1 MAEKYYVG
9 LDLGTN
15 SVGWAV
21 TDERYRI
28 LRKKG
33 KDMWGARLFD
43 EADSA
48 AGRRTVRVARR
59 RLERQKAR
67 IGYLKKV
74 FAPYLS
80 EVDPGFLQR
89 LEDSRFFEE
98 DKTEKQKYALFSDK
112 DFTDKDYLKEY
123 KTIFHLRS
131 ELLRSKEPH
140 DIRLVFLAVLNIFNH
155 RGHFLNQSLK
165 EGTLGDISEWMKALD
180 ENLSTLYQDQD
191 WQVAINIEEQERTLS
206 SKELTATA
214 KLEKLLSIVGIEK
227 KVKANKPL
235 IEIYKLICGLKG
247 TLAVAFAGEITDEE
261 NLKFSISF
269 RDSSYEENER
279 KAEDLL
285 GETAFETFKILKEIH
300 DWGVLSSIMKGDKK
314 TYSYISFAKVDI
326 YKKHGKD
333 LKILKRV
340 IKKYKAA
347 DYNHLFRSMEDN
359 TYSAY
364 VGSVNYKNRKIRRG
378 AKSDAFIP
386 GIKKIVEEIYKSNSD
401 SDCEYILNEI
411 SKDNFL
417 PKLLTT
423 ANGVIPNQLY
433 AAELRKILDNASE
446 YLPFLNEISED
457 KNGLSIKEQL
467 IALFKFQIPYYVG
480 PLKRSENG
488 NAWVVRKNAG
498 TVYPWNIDDMVDMPA
513 TSEEFIKNLIN
524 DCTYI
529 DGEKVLP
536 RNSLLFEKYKVLN
549 ELNNLKVNEQKI
561 SVELKQDIFINLFR
575 KNGKKVTNKSLLSF
589 LKSRGVIEA
598 EATDDCLSGYDKEL
612 GGFTG
617 TLSNYE
623 KFKQIFDTEVLTDR
637 QSEIAE
643 DVIYYSTVYGDSRS
657 YLKEILSEKYGDV
670 FDKKQLDRL
679 VGIKFKDWATVSK
692 EFLQLQAPEKTSGE
706 AVTIISALWN
716 TNMNLMQIINAP
728 EYGFADE
735 LAEKRKK
742 LSKTLTEITYEDIED
757 SYMNAPVRRMVWQTI
772 RILQEIVGIM
782 GSEPEKVFVEMARSE
797 GQKGREGRKDSR
809 KKKLMALYKNCRDD
823 EKHLAAEIANR
834 DEKDF
839 RIKKLYLFYL
849 QRGKCMYSGRPIDPE
864 KLLDDNYYDIDHIYP
879 RHYVKDDSLD
889 NNLVLVEYKYNR
901 DKDDRLLGED
911 IRMKMKD
918 EWKDLHDRG
927 FINNTKY
934 ARLMRREAFT
944 DEEFATFIERQMVE
958 TGQGTREVTRIL
970 GEALGNTGENHK
982 VIFVKAG
989 LVSQFRK
996 YNADAGCPAFV
1007 KSRIIN
1013 DHHHA
1018 KDAYLNIVV
1027 GNVYYTKFTMNPINY
1042 IKELRNKKNPTKND
1056 NYHMD
1061 IEKLFDRLTERN
1073 GYVAWNPDEDRM
1085 VVRRMMEKNSP
1096 IITKRTYVNHGPISK
1111 LNPISPKE
1119 FGKAGG
1125 KSYLPLKTSDQRLIN
1140 TERYG
1145 GYSDVKGAYFF
1156 LVEHTVKK
1164 KRIRTIEPVYVYMTE
1179 KMSGKKHL
1187 EEYCREQL
1195 GYTDPDVRLEKI
1207 LMNSLL
1213 KVNGF
1218 NLYLTARTGNSLAV
1232 CNAEQLTLDMAKA
1245 AYTKTIAKAIEEKAS
1260 EEYLRKMHGKSAAV
1274 ITRENNLELYE
1285 ALCDK
1290 HNKGIYSI
1298 KPTSIGAVIEKGKE
1312 SFKVLDLV
1320 DQVYVLNQILIA
1332 TQLLNNG
1339 VDLSLIGG
1347 SSSVGK
1353 TRINKNITGN
1363 REIKLIDQSVTGL
1376 YEREIDLLTI

>member
-1 MAEKYYVG
+1 M
-9 LDLGTN
+9 
-15 SVGWAV
+15 
-21 TDERYRI
+21 
-28 LRKKG
+28 
-33 KDMWGARLFD
+33 
-43 EADSA
+43 
-48 AGRRTVRVARR
+48 
-59 RLERQKAR
+59 
-67 IGYLKKV
+67 
-74 FAPYLS
+74 
-80 EVDPGFLQR
+80 
-89 LEDSRFFEE
+89 
-98 DKTEKQKYALFSDK
+98 
-112 DFTDKDYLKEY
+112 
-123 KTIFHLRS
+123 
-131 ELLRSKEPH
+131 
-140 DIRLVFLAVLNIFNH
+140 
-155 RGHFLNQSLK
+155 
-165 EGTLGDISEWMKALD
+165 
-180 ENLSTLYQDQD
+180 
-191 WQVAINIEEQERTLS
+191 
-206 SKELTATA
+206 
-214 KLEKLLSIVGIEK
+214 
-227 KVKANKPL
+227 
-235 IEIYKLICGLKG
+235 
-247 TLAVAFAGEITDEE
+247 
-261 NLKFSISF
+261 
-269 RDSSYEENER
+269 
-279 KAEDLL
+279 
-285 GETAFETFKILKEIH
+285 
-300 DWGVLSSIMKGDKK
+300 
-314 TYSYISFAKVDI
+314 
-326 YKKHGKD
+326 
-333 LKILKRV
+333 
-340 IKKYKAA
+340 
-347 DYNHLFRSMEDN
+347 
-359 TYSAY
+359 
-364 VGSVNYKNRKIRRG
+364 
-378 AKSDAFIP
+378 
-386 GIKKIVEEIYKSNSD
+386 
-401 SDCEYILNEI
+401 
-411 SKDNFL
+411 
-417 PKLLTT
+417 
-423 ANGVIPNQLY
+423 
-433 AAELRKILDNASE
+433 
-446 YLPFLNEISED
+446 
-457 KNGLSIKEQL
+457 
-467 IALFKFQIPYYVG
+467 
-480 PLKRSENG
+480 
-488 NAWVVRKNAG
+488 
-498 TVYPWNIDDMVDMPA
+498 
-513 TSEEFIKNLIN
+513 
-524 DCTYI
+524 
-529 DGEKVLP
+529 
-536 RNSLLFEKYKVLN
+536 
-549 ELNNLKVNEQKI
+549 
-561 SVELKQDIFINLFR
+561 
-575 KNGKKVTNKSLLSF
+575 
-589 LKSRGVIEA
+589 
-598 EATDDCLSGYDKEL
+598 
-612 GGFTG
+612 
-617 TLSNYE
+617 
-623 KFKQIFDTEVLTDR
+623 
-637 QSEIAE
+637 
-643 DVIYYSTVYGDSRS
+643 
-657 YLKEILSEKYGDV
+657 KEILSEKYGDV

-1179 KMSGKKHL
+1179 KSIWKNTV
-1187 EEYCREQL
+1187 ENNWDTR
-1195 GYTDPDVRLEKI
+1195 I
-1207 LMNSLL
+1207 LM
-1213 KVNGF
+1213 
-1218 NLYLTARTGNSLAV
+1218 
-1232 CNAEQLTLDMAKA
+1232 
-1245 AYTKTIAKAIEEKAS
+1245 
-1260 EEYLRKMHGKSAAV
+1260 
-1274 ITRENNLELYE
+1274 
-1285 ALCDK
+1285 
-1290 HNKGIYSI
+1290 
-1298 KPTSIGAVIEKGKE
+1298 
-1312 SFKVLDLV
+1312 
-1320 DQVYVLNQILIA
+1320 
-1332 TQLLNNG
+1332 
-1339 VDLSLIGG
+1339 
-1347 SSSVGK
+1347 
-1353 TRINKNITGN
+1353 
-1363 REIKLIDQSVTGL
+1363 
-1376 YEREIDLLTI
+1376 